1 VRDGRD
7 RLKAWRTVVLALV
20 PVLVAAALFLSRAG
34 RPLEQ
39 GGDAY
44 SDGDV
49 VVAGRNF
56 HELGFARLHFLPVLV
71 PEPTRP
77 APARDEYYTHYPPV
91 PYLLNGL
98 FRHRGLADL
107 RGWRLISAAVSL
119 AGLLFWFLALRA
131 LFDESVAAIG
141 VAAYALNFSF
151 IWLGDSIHDYGYAD
165 FLRLVAFYLGVQV
178 ARPVH
183 RRVETAALATVLFI
197 QSLVGFDYIP
207 FSHAALIGL
216 GATGFRGERLRR
228 LALFALMPA
237 LGVGLHLLQNAWT
250 LGLSASVA
258 DLAGAAAERSLA
270 RHFTVAALARHVI
283 WDAGH
288 FMGIGLGTIAGFGA
302 FGATAWAQLAPPSAR
317 GLGARVLITVAVASS
332 LWYVLMSQH
341 ATEHPYENRQ
351 LLPLASL
358 ALSLGLRGLYGLV
371 APYSARLA
379 LAGSTLVAMGLVADG
394 SIAYWND
401 ANQRSRVSEEFA
413 VAYAQGAA
421 LPRGVTVVTNIP
433 APSPPALAALVD
445 RRVRLARSIS
455 ELEAGGHSGDTVVYL
470 YSASCPVGDDLVDL
484 FRRAKT
490 IKLDATGATVELTI
504 P

>member
-1 VRDGRD
+1 MAVAHWR
-7 RLKAWRTVVLALV
+7 AWRAVALALV
-20 PVLVAAALFLSRAG
+20 PVVVAGVLFLSRAG

-56 HELGFARLHFLPVLV
+56 HDFGFAPLPFLPVLV

-77 APARDEYYTHYPPV
+77 PARDEYYTHYPPV

-98 FRHRGLADL
+98 FRQWGLVDL

-119 AGLLFWFLALRA
+119 AGLLLWFLALRA
-131 LFDESVAAIG
+131 LFDETVAVIG
-141 VAAYALNFSF
+141 VATYALNFSF
-151 IWLGDSIHDYGYAD
+151 IWLGDSLHDYGYAD
-165 FLRLVAFYLGVQV
+165 FLRLAAFCLGVRV
-178 ARPVH
+178 ARPRH
-183 RRVETAALATVLFI
+183 RRLETAGLAMVLFA

-207 FSHAALIGL
+207 FSQALLLGL
-216 GATGFRGERLRR
+216 GATGLRGERLR
-228 LALFALMPA
+228 LLVLFALMPA

-250 LGLSASVA
+250 LGLPASVA

-270 RHFTVAALARHVI
+270 RHFTVAALARHVL

-288 FMGIGLGTIAGFGA
+288 YMGIGLGTMAGFGA
-302 FGATAWAQLAPPSAR
+302 FGAVAWAKLAPPSAR
-317 GLGARVLITVAVASS
+317 GLAARVLITFAVASG

-358 ALSLGLRGLYGLV
+358 ALALGLRGLYGLV
-371 APYSARLA
+371 ALYSGRWA
-379 LAGSTLVAMGLVADG
+379 LAGTALVAMGLVADG
-394 SIAYWND
+394 GIAYWND
-401 ANQRSRVSEEFA
+401 ANQRGRVSESFA
-413 VAYAQGAA
+413 VAYSQGTA
-421 LPRGVTVVTNIP
+421 LPRGVAVVTNIP

-445 RRVRLARSIS
+445 RRVRLARSIP
-455 ELEAGGHSGDTVVYL
+455 ELEAGAHSGEAVVYL

-484 FRRAKT
+484 LRRGKT
-490 IKLDATGATVELTI
+490 IKMDQTGATVELTI